1 MDSVL
6 EIYSMTDRQTDRQI
20 MDSVLEIYSVRE
32 TDRQRQTEAETE
44 TNRQT
49 DRRTEKSCTVL
60 TTDGI
65 VPHQNFIGH
74 SPNPA
79 FLMDVVNCRCLEFN
93 LIKM

>member
-1 MDSVL
+1 
-6 EIYSMTDRQTDRQI
+6 

-32 TDRQRQTEAETE
+32 TDRQTDRQTE
-44 TNRQT
+44 T
-49 DRRTEKSCTVL
+49 DRGRDRDRQRQTEKSCTVL

-79 FLMDVVNCRCLEFN
+79 FLMDVVNGRCLEFN
-93 LIKM
+93 LIKI